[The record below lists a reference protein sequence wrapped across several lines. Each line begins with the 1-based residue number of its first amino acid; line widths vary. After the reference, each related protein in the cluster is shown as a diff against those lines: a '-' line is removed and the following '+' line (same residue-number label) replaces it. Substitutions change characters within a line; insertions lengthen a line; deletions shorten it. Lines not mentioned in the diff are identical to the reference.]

1 MLGSIFAA
9 LLSPVI
15 DPPRQ
20 GLVVELK
27 EMHNTGKG
35 GVLQCKSHRLVNLV
49 AAPHGR
55 QVFGIWS
62 DPAKLNLS
70 SYIDW

>member
-1 MLGSIFAA
+1 M
-9 LLSPVI
+9 
-15 DPPRQ
+15 
-20 GLVVELK
+20 
-27 EMHNTGKG
+27 
-35 GVLQCKSHRLVNLV
+35 LQCKSHRLVNLV